1 MITNLSL
8 SIGFRY
14 IRSKRNNSY
23 ISFVSLISF
32 VAMSLGVMVLV
43 VVLSVM
49 NGFEHEIKK
58 RILNV
63 LPHISVTN
71 SSGIINWGPVGE
83 KLLKFDHIEGYA
95 PFVEGYGL
103 LSSSSLSQG
112 VLLQG
117 ISPPDEV
124 NASSINDHMIAGEIN
139 DLEPGQYGMLI
150 GSMLAGS
157 LGVTVGDKVV
167 LSLPELNVTPVG
179 VFQRYKRF
187 YIRGIYQVG
196 AQVDG
201 GMAFIHYV
209 DAQKLYRLGKSVTGI
224 KLKVED
230 PFHVMSLIPFI
241 KKSINPSFR
250 IKTWTTEM
258 SSLFNAIKMEKKIVG
273 MLLSVIIAIAAFN
286 IIASLV
292 LMVSSKRRDI
302 AVLRT
307 LGAKESTIAGIFMI
321 QGCIIGILGVIVGA
335 TLGCILAVYIGDIVS
350 WIELQT
356 GVHIFDPTVYF
367 ISQIPS
373 KLMWAD
379 VLLVCCM
386 SLILSILATVYPA
399 LRASQVSPA
408 EALRYDR

>member
-179 VFQRYKRF
+179 VFPRYKRF

-209 DAQKLYRLGKSVTGI
+209 DAQ
-224 KLKVED
+224 
-230 PFHVMSLIPFI
+230 
-241 KKSINPSFR
+241 
-250 IKTWTTEM
+250 
-258 SSLFNAIKMEKKIVG
+258 
-273 MLLSVIIAIAAFN
+273 
-286 IIASLV
+286 
-292 LMVSSKRRDI
+292 
-302 AVLRT
+302 
-307 LGAKESTIAGIFMI
+307 
-321 QGCIIGILGVIVGA
+321 
-335 TLGCILAVYIGDIVS
+335 
-350 WIELQT
+350 
-356 GVHIFDPTVYF
+356 
-367 ISQIPS
+367 
-373 KLMWAD
+373 
-379 VLLVCCM
+379 
-386 SLILSILATVYPA
+386 
-399 LRASQVSPA
+399 
-408 EALRYDR
+408 